1 VFEGPAL
8 VFGAGGFIGANL
20 VRALFRSDVEVHAVV
35 RPSTDLWRLEGIGWQ
50 LSLHRVDIRDADAV
64 RALVA
69 RIGPE
74 VVFNLVAGS
83 VRAEDPG
90 SRQESLDTSLLGA
103 RSLIEALVE
112 TPVRRVVH
120 LGSHL
125 EYAQRDRRLR
135 EDDPI
140 APGSFRGTVKATET
154 AQWLHAERARSVP
167 VTVLRPFH
175 VYGPW
180 EGPSRLI
187 PTAIRCALSAL
198 PMPIVDYETRRDP
211 VFVEDVVEAC
221 VLATRRELARG
232 EVFNVGSG
240 EEWTTADLVSAVAQV
255 AGKPIRL
262 RKGANRLQTTDT
274 PHSRADVT
282 KAARLLEW
290 RPRHGLLEGLERT
303 LRWHVSRRG
312 GRAGGVAERDGAVR
326 TTRA

>member
-1 VFEGPAL
+1 

-20 VRALFRSDVEVHAVV
+20 VRALFRSDLEVHAVV
-35 RPSTDLWRLEGIGWQ
+35 RPSSDLWRLEGIGWQ
-50 LSLHRVDIRDADAV
+50 LSLHRLDVRDPEAV

-69 RIGPE
+69 RIRPE
-74 VVFNLVAGS
+74 LVFNLVAGR
-83 VRAEDPG
+83 VRAEDPA
-90 SRQESLDTSLLGA
+90 SRQETLDTSLLGA

-154 AQWLHAERARSVP
+154 AQWLHAERIRSVP
-167 VTVLRPFH
+167 VTVIRPFH

-187 PTAIRCALSAL
+187 PTAIWCALSGV

-232 EVFNVGSG
+232 EVINVGSG
-240 EEWTTADLVSAVAQV
+240 EEWTTTDLVDAVAQV
-255 AGKPIRL
+255 AGRPIRL
-262 RKGANRLQTTDT
+262 RRGAYRLQTTDS
-274 PHSRADVT
+274 PHSRADIS
-282 KAARLLEW
+282 KAARVLEW
-290 RPRHGLLEGLERT
+290 RPRHGLREGLERT
-303 LRWHVSRRG
+303 FRWHLTRTGDRPG
-312 GRAGGVAERDGAVR
+312 PRPPRDPAVR
-326 TTRA
+326 ISPA